1 MDNGRM
7 IQSWI
12 AVGAAEALRLAG
24 LTDGEVS
31 ERQARKVYGKWF
43 TDAVASGRIRPVRI
57 GAGRT
62 ATKHYR
68 VTDILAYKAE
78 CYTPAS
84 ILYEKLE
91 QTTKNNYHKRS

>member
-1 MDNGRM
+1 MDGGRM

-24 LTDGEVS
+24 LTDGEIS

-43 TDAVASGRIRPVRI
+43 VSAIADGSIKPVRI
-57 GAGRT
+57 GIGRT

-68 VTDILAYKAE
+68 ISDILAYKAV
-78 CYTPAS
+78 CNTPAELIYKS
-84 ILYEKLE
+84 
-91 QTTKNNYHKRS
+91 H